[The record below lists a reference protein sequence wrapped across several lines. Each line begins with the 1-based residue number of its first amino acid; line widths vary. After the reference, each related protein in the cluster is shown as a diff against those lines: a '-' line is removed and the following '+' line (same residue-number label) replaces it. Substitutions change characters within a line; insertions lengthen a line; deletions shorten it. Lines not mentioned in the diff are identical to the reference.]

1 MKRNLYV
8 DDYGDSVLKEERSGV
23 FMFDMRFGAF
33 VIIFIANI
41 SNRIPT
47 PAPIIPVGSMNLLS
61 RTIYLPM

>member
-8 DDYGDSVLKEERSGV
+8 DDYDDSVLKEERGWI
-23 FMFDMRFGAF
+23 FMFDIRFGAF

-47 PAPIIPVGSMNLLS
+47 PAPTGW
-61 RTIYLPM
+61 